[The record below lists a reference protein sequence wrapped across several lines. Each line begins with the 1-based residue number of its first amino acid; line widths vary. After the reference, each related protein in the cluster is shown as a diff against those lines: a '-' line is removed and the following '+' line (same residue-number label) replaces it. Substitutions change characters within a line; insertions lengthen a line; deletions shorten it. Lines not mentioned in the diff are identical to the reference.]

1 MFFYCP
7 TTNTPIPF
15 SMRCNGYVDCPYGE
29 DEMECTPNG
38 VPAKRPDSVWTLDES
53 NFQQALSMGQNV
65 LVEFYAPWCKACVI
79 FEPKYKEAADEATR
93 NGLDVVFAKVNTD
106 QNPYLTQTFGVNT
119 FPRLLLF
126 PRNGASPKRQD
137 TTMNQ
142 SRHLLLLIIPLH
154 IV

>member
-79 FEPKYKEAADEATR
+79 FEPKYKEAADEAAR

-126 PRNGASPKRQD
+126 PRNGASPKRKD
-137 TTMNQ
+137 TTMNH
-142 SRHLLLLIIPLH
+142 SRHLLILIMSL
-154 IV
+154 